1 MSNYKSMA
9 HSIREILEG
18 KQVDPNQ
25 SDLDKL
31 KKVAK
36 VEDESDAEE
45 KLDENQLEFGT
56 DAARDKY
63 SNDTPGQTPGV
74 EHNAFQQGPKV
85 ALAVD
90 GVPKPGGLIDKPKLG
105 LKEAIQEVVNADD
118 KKALEKLSKG
128 LEGSVKAHKKQ
139 QKELDKA
146 IDEDKVK
153 NCGCGKDPCETYG
166 SKEEQMKEQNTNV
179 KDAGKTKAVFK
190 VGKAKPIPGHPDY
203 KGPQNPEANKK
214 PKLNDSPGNMKE
226 EGNWDETDDGKAYRA
241 MSPEEKHQHKLKKQ
255 VMRKSKELKGDK
267 KTYAREEALASMLND
282 MIDRYQLDEASVISK
297 SSSSAEK
304 KMAANKIF
312 RMHQAKQ
319 AAKAT
324 PKNDAGARAAKRDSA
339 GYKTSDDSHLYK
351 KPSKPEPKRG
361 RGERDLPHI
370 ATQLRGVVDM
380 GDKHSGVKFKDG
392 STKKVSPDHAK
403 SWLKKHDSSKPQDR
417 LAMYKSHDSHSEFQ
431 KHK

>member
-36 VEDESDAEE
+36 VEDESDVEE

-105 LKEAIQEVVNADD
+105 LKEAIQEVVA
-118 KKALEKLSKG
+118 
-128 LEGSVKAHKKQ
+128 
-139 QKELDKA
+139 
-146 IDEDKVK
+146 
-153 NCGCGKDPCETYG
+153 
-166 SKEEQMKEQNTNV
+166 
-179 KDAGKTKAVFK
+179 
-190 VGKAKPIPGHPDY
+190 
-203 KGPQNPEANKK
+203 
-214 PKLNDSPGNMKE
+214 E
-226 EGNWDETDDGKAYRA
+226 EGRWDETDDGKAYRA
-241 MSPEEKHQHKLKKQ
+241 MSPEEKHQHRLKKE
-255 VMRKSKELKGDK
+255 VMRKSKQLKGDK
-267 KTYAREEALASMLND
+267 TYAKEGYKQDFKRKEMEHELGHEVNKKTSKPKMSMAGITSAGDKKVVSNPLRKEEALVDMLND

-324 PKNDAGARAAKRDSA
+324 PQNDAGARAAKRDSA

-380 GDKHSGVKFKDG
+380 GAKHSGVKFKDG
-392 STKKVSPDHAK
+392 TTKSVSPDHAK
-403 SWLKKHDSSKPQDR
+403 SWLKKHDSSKPQER
-417 LAMYKSHDSHSEFQ
+417 LSMYKSHDSHSEFM

>member
-1 MSNYKSMA
+1 MSNYKSVA

-74 EHNAFQQGPKV
+74 EHNAFQQGPNV

-153 NCGCGKDPCETYG
+153 NCGCGQDPCETYG
-166 SKEEQMKEQNTNV
+166 SKEEQ
-179 KDAGKTKAVFK
+179 
-190 VGKAKPIPGHPDY
+190 
-203 KGPQNPEANKK
+203 
-214 PKLNDSPGNMKE
+214 MKE

-267 KTYAREEALASMLND
+267 KIYAKEEALVSMLND
-282 MIDRYQLDEASVISK
+282 MIDRYQLDEAAVISK

-339 GYKTSDDSHLYK
+339 GYKTSDD
-351 KPSKPEPKRG
+351 
-361 RGERDLPHI
+361 
-370 ATQLRGVVDM
+370 
-380 GDKHSGVKFKDG
+380 
-392 STKKVSPDHAK
+392 
-403 SWLKKHDSSKPQDR
+403 
-417 LAMYKSHDSHSEFQ
+417 
-431 KHK
+431 

>member
-1 MSNYKSMA
+1 MSNYKSVA

-74 EHNAFQQGPKV
+74 EHNAFQQGPNV

-153 NCGCGKDPCETYG
+153 NCGCGQDPCETYG
-166 SKEEQMKEQNTNV
+166 SKEEQ
-179 KDAGKTKAVFK
+179 
-190 VGKAKPIPGHPDY
+190 
-203 KGPQNPEANKK
+203 
-214 PKLNDSPGNMKE
+214 MKE

-267 KTYAREEALASMLND
+267 KIYAKEEALVSMLND
-282 MIDRYQLDEASVISK
+282 MIDRYQLDEAAVISK

-380 GDKHSGVKFKDG
+380 GAKHSGVKFKDG
-392 STKKVSPDHAK
+392 STKSVSPDHAK
-403 SWLKKHDSSKPQDR
+403 SWLKKHDSSKPQER
-417 LAMYKSHDSHSEFQ
+417 LAMYKSHDSHSEFM

>member
-1 MSNYKSMA
+1 MSNYKSVA

-74 EHNAFQQGPKV
+74 EHNAFQQGPNV

-153 NCGCGKDPCETYG
+153 NCGCGKDPCDTYG
-166 SKEEQMKEQNTNV
+166 SKEEQ
-179 KDAGKTKAVFK
+179 
-190 VGKAKPIPGHPDY
+190 
-203 KGPQNPEANKK
+203 
-214 PKLNDSPGNMKE
+214 MKE

-267 KTYAREEALASMLND
+267 KIYAKEEALVSMLND
-282 MIDRYQLDEASVISK
+282 MIDRYQLDEAAVISK

-380 GDKHSGVKFKDG
+380 GNKHSGVKFKDG
-392 STKKVSPDHAK
+392 STKSVSPDHAK
-403 SWLKKHDSSKPQDR
+403 SWLKKHDSSKPQER
-417 LAMYKSHDSHSEFQ
+417 LAMYKSHDSHSEFM